1 LPVNPVFLPI
11 FPLPDLTFFPHTLL
25 PLHIFEPRYRAMIT
39 DCLARDRRLAVV
51 GLKPGYESAY
61 DAKPP
66 VHGIAG
72 AGTIVRCDR
81 LATGRFNIL
90 LKGDQRV
97 RIDREVPTDT
107 LYRVAIATPLSDAGA
122 DRASLPSLAHTIR
135 ERCLQIMEALGRG
148 SGEMRESLEAVR
160 SPAELGD
167 QVASGIIPDAAVRR
181 ALLEELDVERRLER
195 LTSALDDL
203 LNHLTQGGRHG

>member
-1 LPVNPVFLPI
+1 MNPVFLPI

-39 DCLARDRRLAVV
+39 DCMARDRRLAVV

-90 LKGDQRV
+90 LKGEQRV

-122 DRASLPSLAHTIR
+122 ARASLPSLAHTIR